1 MLRVAID
8 TGGTFT
14 DFVFQELESGEK
26 TFWKT
31 LSTPAQPEQAVLL
44 GLSHLSDTLGVSL
57 KDVREILIAT
67 TVATNSILERKGS
80 LTGLLTTEGFRD
92 VLIIGRGKRHDGYDL
107 YLEKPKPLVQRRNI
121 MEVAE
126 RVTHKGEVLRPI
138 EMESVERAID
148 ALLESGVESIAVSLL
163 HSYANPVHERAV
175 GELLQSRAP
184 GVSISLSSEVSPK
197 YREYERTS
205 TTVANAYVKPI
216 LERYFDGLEGAFHEK
231 GFRGELYAMQST
243 GGLMTTGLARK
254 YPISLVESGPSA
266 GVLMCSIVGKQEG
279 CENVLT
285 FDMGGTT
292 AKVGAMERGEIAIT
306 PGIEVDGVNL
316 RKYSGLPLNI
326 PAIEMIEMGAGG
338 GSIATLDMG
347 LIRVGPL
354 SAGADP
360 GPICYGLGGTVATL
374 TDANLVLGYLNPD
387 NFAGGSF
394 SLDTAAAAEGIRT
407 QIAEP
412 MGLSLLEAA
421 WGIHA
426 VANASMERALR
437 SMSMDRGRDPRHY
450 AMVAFGGAGPLHA
463 SLLARALGVPKVII
477 PWGAGVGSAV
487 GLLDADPM
495 FSVSRTHLLPL
506 TPESSPAIA
515 DVYRE
520 LDSRVRNEVPQIDR
534 AEQDGAPVEW
544 KRFAYIR
551 YKGQGYEVKIDLPP
565 GPIGEGDEG
574 HSYAAHIIAAFH
586 ASYAGAY
593 GYSQPDNP
601 IEAADWYLTATLPT
615 GLNSLTGKAASG
627 GGADFHGKNV
637 GDGGESPARDDI
649 TRDDTTR
656 LAYFHEAGEAIA
668 CRIVNRYALAPGD
681 RIQGPA
687 IVEEREATTVLLPGD
702 VADVLPS
709 RNLLIMLEDEG

>member
-1 MLRVAID
+1 
-8 TGGTFT
+8 
-14 DFVFQELESGEK
+14 
-26 TFWKT
+26 
-31 LSTPAQPEQAVLL
+31 
-44 GLSHLSDTLGVSL
+44 
-57 KDVREILIAT
+57 
-67 TVATNSILERKGS
+67 
-80 LTGLLTTEGFRD
+80 
-92 VLIIGRGKRHDGYDL
+92 
-107 YLEKPKPLVQRRNI
+107 
-121 MEVAE
+121 
-126 RVTHKGEVLRPI
+126 
-138 EMESVERAID
+138 
-148 ALLESGVESIAVSLL
+148 
-163 HSYANPVHERAV
+163 
-175 GELLQSRAP
+175 
-184 GVSISLSSEVSPK
+184 VSISLSSDVSPK

-205 TTVANAYVKPI
+205 TTVANAYIKPI
-216 LERYFDGLEGAFHEK
+216 LERYLDGLEGAFHEK
-231 GFRGELYAMQST
+231 GFRGELYAMQSN

-292 AKVGAMERGEIAIT
+292 AKVGAMEKGEIAIT

-326 PAIEMIEMGAGG
+326 PAIEMIEIGAGG

-360 GPICYGLGGTVATL
+360 GPICYGRGGTVATL

-437 SMSMDRGRDPRHY
+437 SMSMDRGRDPRNY

-463 SLLARALGVPKVII
+463 SLLARALGVPKVIV

-506 TPESSPAIA
+506 TAESSPAIA
-515 DVYRE
+515 EVYGE

-565 GPIGEGDEG
+565 GKIVEG
-574 HSYAAHIIAAFH
+574 YAEHISEAFH
-586 ASYAGAY
+586 AAYAGAY

-615 GLNSLTGKAASG
+615 GLTSG
-627 GGADFHGKNV
+627 GGADVHGSDG
-637 GDGGESPARDDI
+637 GDGGASPARDDI

-656 LAYFHEAGEAIA
+656 MAYFHEAGEAIA

-681 RIQGPA
+681 RIAGPA

-709 RNLLIMLEDEG
+709 RNLLIALENRE